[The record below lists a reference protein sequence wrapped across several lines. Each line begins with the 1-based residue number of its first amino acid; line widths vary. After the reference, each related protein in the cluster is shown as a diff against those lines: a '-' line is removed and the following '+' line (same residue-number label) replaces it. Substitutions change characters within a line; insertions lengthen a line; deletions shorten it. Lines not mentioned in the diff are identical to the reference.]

1 MESPNNIFSNF
12 TNLYQ
17 LQKTLR
23 FELKPVPRDGETPEE
38 TLNRL
43 KSSAFFMNDSRRES
57 AYAEVKTIIDDFFRD
72 FIDISLKKV
81 KIDWQP
87 LASAIDSKDEKV
99 QQQQSDSIRKKI
111 LESFGFSKDS
121 KEAKKT
127 KKEIFGKDL
136 FEKIIP
142 NWLSEKVRAQ
152 KLTQE
157 EYERK
162 SKKLLEFKGFTTYFS
177 GFWEN
182 RENLFS
188 DKEQH
193 TAIAFRIVHENFPR
207 FYGNI
212 KAFENAPQEI
222 REEFIGKFPA
232 TLEAFN
238 DTLTQA
244 GIDSYNSHIG
254 GERNAQSGVEKGRGF
269 NEKITQWNQ
278 AHKEKKAQKMKLL
291 YKQILSDRES
301 AWSGRL
307 ILDKQDLTERL
318 KKLREELFE
327 KKNANGETAIES
339 AVELFASLTDFD
351 FTKIWFAEKNVPAL
365 ALSLFGQ
372 WDALNSNLKISQ
384 GESDSKGKKE
394 KLFSLQEIEEAIK
407 FVRKNNESTEEN
419 PTLTSLFDFLGTI
432 KYSDDSGIRFVP
444 ISKAAQAAQKELS
457 SAILISEQADELLGD
472 DAKIAGI
479 KSALDRVMDIFH
491 KVKVLQVREKNLQA
505 KETDAAFYAEFE
517 NIFSPFSS
525 CASVYD
531 SVRNY
536 LTRKPY
542 STEKM
547 KLCFDSPTL
556 ANGWDE
562 NKIPDYRAFILR
574 KDGKYF
580 LGLLNNKSSAKE
592 RKAVVECEVTI
603 DDSRQECYERMI
615 YKYLPSPVKMLPKI
629 FFSRKGIET
638 YNPADELIEKS
649 TRNDDVAKLVRFY
662 QTAIPQY
669 NNGDYQAFNFVF
681 KKPEA
686 YSTVNEFYGDVEKQN
701 YRLDFKK
708 VPVEKI
714 KEFVENETLFLFEIY
729 NKDFSDNSG
738 GRKNLHT
745 LYWLS
750 AFSSENQSANFPI
763 KLNGEAEIFW
773 RAASK
778 PSAESGIH
786 KAGSVLVNR
795 RDSEGK
801 PIPEKTYL
809 EIYRY
814 KNGKL
819 HKDELSEDA
828 RKLIESG
835 KIVCKKASY
844 ETRKD
849 RRYTEDKFFFHIPLT
864 FNRTPKSGKDI
875 SPKEFNVRTR
885 ALLCNKTNSV
895 KIIGIDRGERNLIS
909 LVLIDGNGKILRQ
922 KSFNEIEE
930 SSRHSTRST
939 NYQELLRI
947 RETERQEARKSWKT
961 IAKIAELKEG
971 YVSQVVHAISKLI
984 VEHNAI
990 VVLEDLNV
998 GFKRGRF
1005 AVERQVYQKFERA
1018 LIEKLNFL
1026 VFKERKADELGGVL
1040 NALQLTNKFESFEKL
1055 GNQSGILFYVPAGYT
1070 SKIDPKTGF
1079 VNIFDLRGITNAKAK
1094 KELFSKFSRIYY
1106 SEKDDAFAF
1115 EFDYSNFK
1123 THKQPIAKTKWT
1135 IYSYGKRLIWNPKS
1149 RKTDPPESPT
1159 QKLKEALGCAEINW
1173 RTSENL
1179 VNAICNVSE
1188 EGKFRTDFWDK
1199 IFRAFKCTLQMRNS
1213 IAGQTGSDADY
1224 LISPVKGADGAF
1236 FDSRA
1241 EAKKGSHQE
1250 RLPTDADNNGA
1261 YHIALKGLMGI
1272 HRKFAAGWQ
1281 KNDSWFKFVQN
1292 REFEK

>member
-1 MESPNNIFSNF
+1 MSILQNTFSDF

-23 FELKPVPRDGETPEE
+23 FELKPIPRNGETPEE
-38 TLNRL
+38 ALSRL
-43 KSSAFFMNDSRRES
+43 KSSAFFTNDSRREN
-57 AYAEVKTIIDDFFRD
+57 AYAEVKSIIDDFFRD
-72 FIDISLKKV
+72 FIDTSLKSV

-87 LASAIDSKDEKV
+87 LANAIDSKDEKA
-99 QQQQSDSIRKKI
+99 QQQLSDSIRKKI
-111 LESFGFSKDS
+111 VESFGS
-121 KEAKKT
+121 T
-127 KKEIFGKDL
+127 KEILGKDL

-142 NWLSEKVRAQ
+142 AWLSTKANTREITDEAVAFKRN
-152 KLTQE
+152 
-157 EYERK
+157 
-162 SKKLLEFKGFTTYFS
+162 LLAEFKGFTTYFS

-207 FYGNI
+207 FYGNM

-222 REEFIGKFPA
+222 REDFFGKFPV

-254 GERNAQSGVEKGRGF
+254 GERNAQSGAEKGRGF
-269 NEKITQWNQ
+269 NEKINQWNQ

-291 YKQILSDRES
+291 YKQILSNRES
-301 AWSGRL
+301 AWSGRV
-307 ILDKQDLTERL
+307 ILDKQDLTDRL
-318 KKLREELFE
+318 KTLREELFE
-327 KKNANGETAIES
+327 KKNVNGETAIEA
-339 AVELFASLTDFD
+339 AVALLAGLTDFD
-351 FTKIWFAEKNVPAL
+351 FDKIWFAEKNVPAL

-372 WDALNSNLKISQ
+372 WDALNTELKIS
-384 GESDSKGKKE
+384 GGDSDSKGKKE
-394 KLFSLQEIEEAIK
+394 KLFSLREIENAIK
-407 FVRKNNESTEEN
+407 SVRKSYESPEEN
-419 PTLTSLFDFLGTI
+419 PTLTSLLDFLGTI
-432 KYSDDSGIRFVP
+432 KYSNDSELIFVP
-444 ISKAAQAAQKELS
+444 ISEAAPVAQKELNL
-457 SAILISEQADELLGD
+457 AIQISEQSDDLLGD
-472 DAKIAGI
+472 ETKIAGI

-491 KVKVLQVREKNLQA
+491 KVKALQIREKNLQA
-505 KETDAAFYAEFE
+505 KETDSAFYAEFE
-517 NIFSPFSS
+517 NVFSPFAS

-536 LTRKPY
+536 LTKKPY

-574 KDGKYF
+574 KNGKYF
-580 LGLLNNKSSAKE
+580 LGLLNSKSSAKE
-592 RKAVVECEVTI
+592 RKAVVECEATI
-603 DDSRQECYERMI
+603 EDSRQECYERMI

-629 FFSRKGIET
+629 FFSKKGIEA
-638 YNPADELIEKS
+638 YNPAEELVDKS
-649 TRNDDVAKLVRFY
+649 TRNADVEKLVRFY
-662 QTAIPQY
+662 QNAIPKY

-681 KKPEA
+681 KKPEE
-686 YSTVNEFYGDVEKQN
+686 YSTVNEFYGDIEKQN

-708 VPVEKI
+708 VPAGKI
-714 KEFVENETLFLFEIY
+714 KEFIENETLFLFEIY

-750 AFSSENQSANFPI
+750 AFSIENQSANFPI

-778 PSAESGIH
+778 PSEESGIH

-795 RDSEGK
+795 RDSDGK

-819 HKDELSEDA
+819 RKDELSEDSKE
-828 RKLIESG
+828 RIESG
-835 KIVCKKASY
+835 KIVCKKANY

-849 RRYTEDKFFFHIPLT
+849 RRYTEDKFFFHVPLT
-864 FNRTPKSGKDI
+864 FNRTPKFGKDI
-875 SPKEFNVRTR
+875 SPKGLNEHTR
-885 ALLCNKTNSV
+885 ALLCDDVASA

-909 LVLIDGNGKILRQ
+909 LALIDGSGKILLQ

-939 NYQELLRI
+939 NYQELLKI

-961 IAKIAELKEG
+961 IGKIAELKEG

-990 VVLEDLNV
+990 VVLEDLNI

-1026 VFKERKADELGGVL
+1026 VFKDRKADEPGGIL

-1079 VNIFDLRGITNAKAK
+1079 VNIFDLSGITNTKAK
-1094 KELFSKFSRIYY
+1094 KELFSRFSRIYY
-1106 SEKDDAFAF
+1106 SGKDDAFAF

-1123 THKQPIAKTKWT
+1123 TYKQPITKTKWT
-1135 IYSYGKRLIWNPKS
+1135 IYSHGKRLVWNPKT
-1149 RKTDPPESPT
+1149 KITETETPT
-1159 QKLKEALGCAEINW
+1159 QRLKEALECAGIDW

-1179 VNAICNVSE
+1179 LTAICKVSE
-1188 EGKFRTDFWDK
+1188 EGDFRTHFWDQ
-1199 IFRAFKCTLQMRNS
+1199 IFRAFKYTLQMRNS

-1224 LISPVKGADGAF
+1224 LISPVKGADDTF
-1236 FDSRA
+1236 FDSRT
-1241 EAKKGSHQE
+1241 EAKKNE
-1250 RLPTDADNNGA
+1250 PTLPTDADNNGA

>member
-1 MESPNNIFSNF
+1 MTPPNDAFSDF

-23 FELKPVPRDGETPEE
+23 FELKPIPREGETPEE
-38 TLNRL
+38 ALDRL
-43 KSSAFFMNDSRRES
+43 TSSPFFKNDERREN

-72 FIDISLKKV
+72 FIDTSLRNIKT
-81 KIDWQP
+81 DWEP
-87 LASAIDSKDEKV
+87 LAKAIDSKNEKAK
-99 QQQQSDSIRKKI
+99 QQLNASLRATIVK
-111 LESFGFSKDS
+111 SFGS
-121 KEAKKT
+121 T
-127 KKEIFGKDL
+127 KEIFGKDL
-136 FEKIIP
+136 FEKRIP
-142 NWLSEKVRAQ
+142 EWLRKQVSDQR
-152 KLTQE
+152 LTQE
-157 EYERK
+157 ECEMK
-162 SKKLLEFKGFTTYFS
+162 QKKLTEFKGFTTYFS

-212 KAFENAPQEI
+212 KAFKNAPQEI
-222 REEFIGKFPA
+222 QEEFFGKFPV
-232 TLEAFN
+232 TLDAFN
-238 DTLTQA
+238 STLTQA
-244 GIDSYNSHIG
+244 GIDSYNKHIG
-254 GERNAQSGVEKGRGF
+254 GERNAPSGEEKGRGF
-269 NEKITQWNQ
+269 NERINQWNQ
-278 AHKEKKAQKMKLL
+278 THKEKKVQKMKLL

-301 AWSGRL
+301 AWSGKL

-318 KKLREELFE
+318 KKLHEELFK
-327 KKNANGETAIES
+327 KKNENGETAIDI
-339 AVELFASLTDFD
+339 AVELFASLPDFD
-351 FTKIWFAEKNVPAL
+351 FSKIWFAERNVPAL

-372 WDALNSNLKISQ
+372 WDTLNSELRISE
-384 GESDSKGKKE
+384 GESDSKGKQE

-407 FVRKNNESTEEN
+407 SVRKNHEPPKET
-419 PTLTSLFDFLGTI
+419 PTLTSLLDFFKTI
-432 KYSDDSGIRFVP
+432 KHSNDSGLSFAP
-444 ISKAAQAAQKELS
+444 ISKVAQIAEKELNA
-457 SAILISEQADELLGD
+457 AIRISEQTDELLGN
-472 DAKIAGI
+472 DAKIAEI
-479 KSALDRVMDIFH
+479 KSALDRIMDIFH
-491 KVKVLQVREKNLQA
+491 KVKILRVQEKLLQT
-505 KETDAAFYAEFE
+505 KELDTAFYAEFE
-517 NIFSPFSS
+517 NAFSPFSS

-536 LTRKPY
+536 LTKKPY
-542 STEKM
+542 STGKM

-580 LGLLNNKSSAKE
+580 LGLLNGKSSAKE
-592 RKAVVECEVTI
+592 RKTIIECEATI
-603 DDSRQECYERMI
+603 DESQQECYERMI

-629 FFSRKGIET
+629 FFSKKGVEA
-638 YNPADELIEKS
+638 YKPAEELIDKS
-649 TRNDDVAKLVRFY
+649 TRNTDVAKLVRFY
-662 QTAIPQY
+662 QNAIPKY
-669 NNGDYQAFNFVF
+669 NNGDYQAFSFTF
-681 KKPEA
+681 KKPEG
-686 YSTVNEFYGDVEKQN
+686 YSTVNEFYGDVERQN
-701 YRLDFKK
+701 YRLGFKK
-708 VPVEKI
+708 VPVGKI
-714 KEFVENETLFLFEIY
+714 KEFIENDTLFLFEIY

-750 AFSSENQSANFPI
+750 AFSSENRSANFPI

-773 RAASK
+773 RTASK
-778 PSAESGIH
+778 SLVEAVIH
-786 KAGSVLVNR
+786 KTGSVLVNR

-801 PIPEKTYL
+801 TIPEKAYL

-819 HKDELSEDA
+819 HEDDLSEDA
-828 RKLIESG
+828 KKRIESG

-849 RRYTEDKFFFHIPLT
+849 RRYTEDKLFFHIPLT

-875 SPKEFNVRTR
+875 SPKELNERTR
-885 ALLCNKTNSV
+885 ALLCNNAASV

-909 LVLIDGNGKILRQ
+909 LVMIDGNGKILLQ

-930 SSRHSTRST
+930 SSQHSTRKT
-939 NYQELLRI
+939 DYQDLLKN

-961 IAKIAELKEG
+961 IGKIAELKEG
-971 YVSQVVHAISKLI
+971 YISQVVHAISKLV

-990 VVLEDLNV
+990 VVLEDLNI

-1005 AVERQVYQKFERA
+1005 KVERQIYQKFERA

-1026 VFKERKADELGGVL
+1026 VFKDRKEDELGGVL

-1079 VNIFDLRGITNAKAK
+1079 VNIFDLSGITNTKAK

-1106 SEKDDAFAF
+1106 SEEDDAFAF
-1115 EFDYSNFK
+1115 EFDYSNPTLK
-1123 THKQPIAKTKWT
+1123 TYAQPIAKTKWT
-1135 IYSYGKRLIWNPKS
+1135 VYSHGKRLVWNPKTK
-1149 RKTDPPESPT
+1149 KTEPETPT
-1159 QKLKEALGCAEINW
+1159 QRLKEALGYAKIDW

-1179 VNAICNVSE
+1179 VTEICEVSE

-1199 IFRAFKCTLQMRNS
+1199 LFRAFKFILQMRNS
-1213 IAGQTGSDADY
+1213 LPGETESDADY
-1224 LISPVKGADGAF
+1224 LISPVKGKDGTFFNSCKEAD
-1236 FDSRA
+1236 
-1241 EAKKGSHQE
+1241 KKHPE
-1250 RLPTDADNNGA
+1250 LPIDADSNGA

-1281 KNDSWFKFVQN
+1281 KNESWFRFIQY